1 LLILAVVL
9 ALAGLWLGWRYIAL
23 SSCLKHQ
30 AVLLRA
36 VTNGEKSISDLP
48 EDFSTMEYF
57 SIYFPSEGQAQ

>member
-1 LLILAVVL
+1 
-9 ALAGLWLGWRYIAL
+9 
-23 SSCLKHQ
+23 
-30 AVLLRA
+30 LLRA